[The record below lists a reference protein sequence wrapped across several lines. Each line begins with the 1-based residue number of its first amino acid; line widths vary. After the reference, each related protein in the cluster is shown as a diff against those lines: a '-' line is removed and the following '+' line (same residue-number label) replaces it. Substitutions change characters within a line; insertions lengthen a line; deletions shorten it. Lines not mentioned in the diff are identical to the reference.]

1 MRQRSSTVPALT
13 LAAFMAALAAPWA
26 FAAVQP
32 GPSQHLIPQ
41 SLIVEHQDTL
51 DRLTALAR
59 RRGEVGQEARKALAL
74 FKAHTARE
82 QEFILPPLTLLPDL
96 AAGKVTPD
104 MAWALTMAD
113 RVKTEHEQIYQEH
126 VQVTDAM
133 TALYNAGKRA
143 KDKEAMDFAQAGVAD
158 SLNDSELLEPMV
170 LMIGDYLRSKLPAA
184 R

>member
-1 MRQRSSTVPALT
+1 MRHRSWTVLA
-13 LAAFMAALAAPWA
+13 LAAFTAALVGSWG
-26 FAAVQP
+26 FAATP
-32 GPSQHLIPQ
+32 PAPSQHLIPQ

-51 DRLTALAR
+51 ERLTELTHH
-59 RRGEVGQEARKALAL
+59 RGAVGQEARKALAL

-82 QEFILPPLTLLPDL
+82 QEYILPPLTLLPDL

-113 RVKTEHEQIYQEH
+113 RVRADRAQIDQEH
-126 VQVTDAM
+126 VQVTEVM
-133 TALYNAGKRA
+133 TALFNAGQRA
-143 KDKEAMDFAQAGVAD
+143 KDKEAMDFARSGVAD

-170 LMIGDYLRSKLPAA
+170 LMIGDTLRSKLPSA

>member
-1 MRQRSSTVPALT
+1 MRQRSSTV
-13 LAAFMAALAAPWA
+13 LAVAACAAALAAPLGL
-26 FAAVQP
+26 AAVQP
-32 GPSQHLIPQ
+32 TPSQHLIPQ
-41 SLIVEHQDTL
+41 SLIVEHKDTL
-51 DRLTALAR
+51 DRLTALASR
-59 RRGEVGQEARKALAL
+59 SGEVGQEARKALAL

-82 QEFILPPLTLLPDL
+82 QEFILPPLTLLPEL

-113 RVKTEHEQIYQEH
+113 RVKAERDQIDQEH

-143 KDKEAMDFAQAGVAD
+143 KDKEAMDFALSGVAD

-170 LMIGDYLRSKLPAA
+170 IMIGDTLRSKLHPAK
-184 R
+184 